1 VELVVCVFGSLIP
14 DLVMGFDG
22 GTREWNSDQEHVSLE
37 FGRVRHS
44 RAGSS
49 PMSHDH
55 DDIRDSRKRDQ
66 PAGVNVPPWLATES
80 GLADITMSLRHGVGA
95 CAVRQWMEP
104 LLSTAS
110 KTAGGIEFK
119 QTGSLYRQHGFPRG
133 SQAPSSQGDI

>member
-1 VELVVCVFGSLIP
+1 
-14 DLVMGFDG
+14 
-22 GTREWNSDQEHVSLE
+22 
-37 FGRVRHS
+37 
-44 RAGSS
+44 
-49 PMSHDH
+49 
-55 DDIRDSRKRDQ
+55 
-66 PAGVNVPPWLATES
+66 LATES